1 MKRKI
6 KLKSYI
12 YFPLEVIED
21 IVDGGNIL
29 TVSFSGDLK
38 DSFGNNGR
46 LVLKEWWPDYKS
58 SQAATCL
65 YIYNPINKM
74 IGLANEPD
82 CFIYQYINSKYKEYL
97 RVNTYNEELENNIN
111 YIEDKQFNL

>member
-29 TVSFSGDLK
+29 IVSFSGDLK

-46 LVLKEWWPDYKS
+46 LVLKE
-58 SQAATCL
+58 
-65 YIYNPINKM
+65 
-74 IGLANEPD
+74 
-82 CFIYQYINSKYKEYL
+82 
-97 RVNTYNEELENNIN
+97 
-111 YIEDKQFNL
+111 